1 MLTNSHGQGFFLQ
14 TPRDTGDLTWSFGAR
29 VATRTSDRRVFK
41 GVLIYFGR
49 GFIDPLLYS
58 WHIPDEW
65 EPTDL
70 PLVVAPLTLLR
81 LHVDQ
86 TSAKLAELI
95 LRVENVEWEVLNSS
109 NIVEFDSLIRALH
122 ACDAD
127 LIKLE
132 RRWHFEG
139 KPAAAVSDVIDQ
151 YKQPRSNYQEVQFR
165 GCQIN
170 PAGGG
175 KVTFNLSN
183 SSFEPMDASGV
194 QNTKP
199 FKLLDSVAVLQKQ
212 RCRTSEYDLRVLP
225 RRIRNQFTAVG
236 VAASTSSIL

>member
-1 MLTNSHGQGFFLQ
+1 
-14 TPRDTGDLTWSFGAR
+14 
-29 VATRTSDRRVFK
+29 
-41 GVLIYFGR
+41 LIYFDH

-65 EPTDL
+65 ESTDL
-70 PLVVAPLTLLR
+70 PLVVVPLTLLR
-81 LHVDQ
+81 LHVDH
-86 TSAKLAELI
+86 TSAKLAELL
-95 LRVENVEWEVLNSS
+95 LRVENVERQVLNSS
-109 NIVEFDSLIRALH
+109 DIADFDSLIRTLH

-139 KPAAAVSDVIDQ
+139 KLAAAVSDVIGQ

-170 PAGGG
+170 PAEGGN
-175 KVTFNLSN
+175 VIFNLSN
-183 SSFEPMDASGV
+183 SSVEPMDASGV

-199 FKLLDSVAVLQKQ
+199 FKLLDSVAVLQRQ
-212 RCRTSEYDLRVLP
+212 RCRASEYDLGVLP

-236 VAASTSSIL
+236 VAASPSSML